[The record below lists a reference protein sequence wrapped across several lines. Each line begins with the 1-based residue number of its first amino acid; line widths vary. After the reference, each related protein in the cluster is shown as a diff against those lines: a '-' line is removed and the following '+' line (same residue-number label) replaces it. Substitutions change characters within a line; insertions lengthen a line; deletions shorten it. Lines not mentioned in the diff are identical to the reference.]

1 MLTQL
6 PENIEDINDE
16 NGSNLPPETIRFLS
30 ECENKLYADI
40 AARKRID
47 SGLLFLGCQISSCSL
62 SWLLFHLQ
70 VTLLIIQVSSMVVS
84 LLPGLIDI
92 GDSFNFQISSE
103 NWKLDL
109 GNKPI
114 IGITKLAIGG
124 AVSASG
130 TSRITAEIVQTQQ
143 AIASTYNQIKAGEG
157 LSFQLPN
164 ITFPLLIALA
174 AIAILG
180 FFKIN
185 KNKDVTN
192 DENY

>member
-1 MLTQL
+1 MLTQI
-6 PENIEDINDE
+6 PEDIDINNDE
-16 NGSNLPPETIRFLS
+16 NNSLPPETVRYLS
-30 ECENKLYADI
+30 EAENKLYADI
-40 AARKRID
+40 ASRKRID
-47 SGLLFLGCQISSCSL
+47 SGLLFIGCQISSCSL

-124 AVSASG
+124 AVSCSG
-130 TSRITAEIVQTQQ
+130 TSKITAEIVQTQQ

-164 ITFPLLIALA
+164 ITFPLLIALGA
-174 AIAILG
+174 VAILG
-180 FFKIN
+180 LLKIN
-185 KNKDVTN
+185 KNKDATN
-192 DENY
+192 NENY

>member
-6 PENIEDINDE
+6 TENIEDIN
-16 NGSNLPPETIRFLS
+16 NNSNSELPPETIRYLS
-30 ECENKLYADI
+30 EIENKLYADI
-40 AARKRID
+40 ASRRRID
-47 SGLLFLGCQISSCSL
+47 NGLLFLGCQISSCSL
-62 SWLLFHLQ
+62 SWVLFHLQ

-114 IGITKLAIGG
+114 IGLTKLAIGG

-130 TSRITAEIVQTQQ
+130 TSKITSEIIQTQQ
-143 AIASTYNQIKAGEG
+143 AIAHTYHQIKAGEG

-174 AIAILG
+174 GIAILG
-180 FFKIN
+180 FIKLS
-185 KNKDVTN
+185 KNKDIN

>member
-1 MLTQL
+1 MLTQI
-6 PENIEDINDE
+6 PENIDINNDE
-16 NGSNLPPETIRFLS
+16 NNNSLPPETIRYLS
-30 ECENKLYADI
+30 EVENKLYADI
-40 AARKRID
+40 ASRKRID

-103 NWKLDL
+103 NWKLDF

-157 LSFQLPN
+157 LSF
-164 ITFPLLIALA
+164 
-174 AIAILG
+174 
-180 FFKIN
+180 
-185 KNKDVTN
+185 
-192 DENY
+192 

>member
-1 MLTQL
+1 MLTQI
-6 PENIEDINDE
+6 PENIDINNDE
-16 NGSNLPPETIRFLS
+16 NNNSLPPETIRYLS
-30 ECENKLYADI
+30 EVENKLYADI
-40 AARKRID
+40 ASRKRID

-103 NWKLDL
+103 NWKLDF

-164 ITFPLLIALA
+164 ITFPLLIALGA
-174 AIAILG
+174 VAILG
-180 FFKIN
+180 LLKIN
-185 KNKDVTN
+185 KNKDATN
-192 DENY
+192 NENY

>member
-1 MLTQL
+1 MLTQI
-6 PENIEDINDE
+6 PENIEDDND
-16 NGSNLPPETIRFLS
+16 NSNSELPPETIRYLS

-40 AARKRID
+40 AARRRID
-47 SGLLFLGCQISSCSL
+47 SGLLFLSCQISSCSL

-103 NWKLDL
+103 QWKLDL
-109 GNKPI
+109 GHKPI
-114 IGITKLAIGG
+114 IGLTKLAIGG

-130 TSRITAEIVQTQQ
+130 TSKITSEILQTQQ
-143 AIASTYNQIKAGEG
+143 AIANTYHQIKAGEG

-174 AIAILG
+174 GIAILG
-180 FFKIN
+180 FIKLS
-185 KNKDVTN
+185 KNKDINN

>member
-1 MLTQL
+1 MISQI
-6 PENIEDINDE
+6 PENIEND
-16 NGSNLPPETIRFLS
+16 NDNSNSELPPETIRYLS

-47 SGLLFLGCQISSCSL
+47 SGLLFLSCQISSCSL

-92 GDSFNFQISSE
+92 GDSFTFQISSE

-114 IGITKLAIGG
+114 IGLTKLAIGG

-130 TSRITAEIVQTQQ
+130 TSKITTEIIQTQQ
-143 AIASTYNQIKAGEG
+143 AIAHTYHQIKAGEG

-174 AIAILG
+174 GIAILG
-180 FFKIN
+180 FIKLS
-185 KNKDVTN
+185 KNKGTTT
-192 DENY
+192 DETY

>member
-1 MLTQL
+1 MLTQI
-6 PENIEDINDE
+6 PEDIEDINDE
-16 NGSNLPPETIRFLS
+16 NGSNLPPETIRYLS
-30 ECENKLYADI
+30 ECENKLYQDI
-40 AARKRID
+40 ASRKRID

-103 NWKLDL
+103 NWKLDF

-114 IGITKLAIGG
+114 IGLTKLAIGV
-124 AVSASG
+124 AVSCSG
-130 TSRITAEIVQTQQ
+130 TSKITSEIIQTQQ
-143 AIASTYNQIKAGEG
+143 AIAQTYNQIKSNNG
-157 LSFQLPN
+157 LHLQLPN
-164 ITFPLLIALA
+164 IIFPLLIALA
-174 AIAILG
+174 GIAILG
-180 FFKIN
+180 FIKLP
-185 KNKDVTN
+185 KNKDVNT

>member
-1 MLTQL
+1 MLTQF
-6 PENIEDINDE
+6 PENIEDIN
-16 NGSNLPPETIRFLS
+16 NNSNSELPPETIKYLS
-30 ECENKLYADI
+30 ELENKLYADI
-40 AARKRID
+40 ATRRRID
-47 SGLLFLGCQISSCSL
+47 SGLLFLSCQISSCSL
-62 SWLLFHLQ
+62 SWVLFHLQ
-70 VTLLIIQVSSMVVS
+70 VALLIIQVSSMVVS

-103 NWKLDL
+103 NWKFDL

-114 IGITKLAIGG
+114 IGLTKLAIGG

-130 TSRITAEIVQTQQ
+130 TSKITSEIIQTQQ
-143 AIASTYNQIKAGEG
+143 AIAQTYHQIKAGEG

-174 AIAILG
+174 GIAILG
-180 FFKIN
+180 FIKLS
-185 KNKDVTN
+185 KNKDETT

>member
-1 MLTQL
+1 MLSQIN
-6 PENIEDINDE
+6 ENIEEINDD
-16 NGSNLPPETIRFLS
+16 SNSSLAPETIRYLS
-30 ECENKLYADI
+30 EVENKLYADI
-40 AARKRID
+40 ASRRRID
-47 SGLLFLGCQISSCSL
+47 AGLLFLGCQISSCSL
-62 SWLLFHLQ
+62 AWLLFHLQ

-114 IGITKLAIGG
+114 IGLTKLAIGG

-130 TSRITAEIVQTQQ
+130 TSKITAEIIQTQQ
-143 AIASTYNQIKAGEG
+143 AIAQTYQEIKSNEG

-164 ITFPLLIALA
+164 LTFPLLIAIA
-174 AIAILG
+174 AIAILS

-185 KNKDVTN
+185 KNKDIN
-192 DENY
+192 DESY

>member
-1 MLTQL
+1 MLTQI
-6 PENIEDINDE
+6 PEDIDINNDDS
-16 NGSNLPPETIRFLS
+16 NSNLPPETIRYLS
-30 ECENKLYADI
+30 EVENKLYADI
-40 AARKRID
+40 ASRRRID
-47 SGLLFLGCQISSCSL
+47 AGLLFISCQISSCSL
-62 SWLLFHLQ
+62 AWLLFHLQ

-109 GNKPI
+109 GNKPV
-114 IGITKLAIGG
+114 IGLTKLAIGG
-124 AVSASG
+124 AVSCSG
-130 TSRITAEIVQTQQ
+130 TSKITSEILQTQS
-143 AIASTYNQIKAGEG
+143 AIAQTYQEIKSNEG
-157 LSFQLPN
+157 LHLQLPN
-164 ITFPLLIALA
+164 IIFPLLIAIA

-185 KNKDVTN
+185 KNKDATN

>member
-1 MLTQL
+1 MLTQI
-6 PENIEDINDE
+6 PENIEDDINNSASE
-16 NGSNLPPETIRFLS
+16 LPPETIRYLS
-30 ECENKLYADI
+30 ELENKLYADI

-47 SGLLFLGCQISSCSL
+47 SGLLFISCQISSCSL
-62 SWLLFHLQ
+62 SWLLFHLE
-70 VTLLIIQVSSMVVS
+70 VTLLIIQVSSLVVS

-92 GDSFNFQISSE
+92 GDSFNFQITSE
-103 NWKLDL
+103 QWKLDL

-114 IGITKLAIGG
+114 IGLTKLAIGG

-130 TSRITAEIVQTQQ
+130 TSKITSEIIQTQQ
-143 AIASTYNQIKAGEG
+143 AIANTYHQIKAGEG

-174 AIAILG
+174 GIAILG
-180 FFKIN
+180 FIKLS
-185 KNKDVTN
+185 KNKDINN

>member
-1 MLTQL
+1 MLSQIN
-6 PENIEDINDE
+6 ENIEEINDD
-16 NGSNLPPETIRFLS
+16 SNSSLAPETIRYLS
-30 ECENKLYADI
+30 EVENKLYADI
-40 AARKRID
+40 ASRTRID
-47 SGLLFLGCQISSCSL
+47 AGLLFLGCQISSCSL
-62 SWLLFHLQ
+62 AWLLFHLQ

-114 IGITKLAIGG
+114 IGLTKLAIGG

-130 TSRITAEIVQTQQ
+130 TSKITAEIIQTQQ
-143 AIASTYNQIKAGEG
+143 AIAQTYQEIKSNEG

-164 ITFPLLIALA
+164 LTFPLLIAIA
-174 AIAILG
+174 AIAILS

-185 KNKDVTN
+185 KNKDIN
-192 DENY
+192 DESY

>member
-1 MLTQL
+1 MLTQI
-6 PENIEDINDE
+6 PENIEDDINNSASE
-16 NGSNLPPETIRFLS
+16 LPPETIRYLS
-30 ECENKLYADI
+30 ELENKLYADI

-47 SGLLFLGCQISSCSL
+47 SGLLFISCQISSCSL

-70 VTLLIIQVSSMVVS
+70 VTLLIIQVSSLVVS

-92 GDSFNFQISSE
+92 GDSFNFQITSE
-103 NWKLDL
+103 QWKLDL

-114 IGITKLAIGG
+114 IGLTKLAIGG

-130 TSRITAEIVQTQQ
+130 TSKITSEIIQTQQ
-143 AIASTYNQIKAGEG
+143 AIANTYHQIKAGEG

-174 AIAILG
+174 GIAILG
-180 FFKIN
+180 FIKLS
-185 KNKDVTN
+185 KNKDINN